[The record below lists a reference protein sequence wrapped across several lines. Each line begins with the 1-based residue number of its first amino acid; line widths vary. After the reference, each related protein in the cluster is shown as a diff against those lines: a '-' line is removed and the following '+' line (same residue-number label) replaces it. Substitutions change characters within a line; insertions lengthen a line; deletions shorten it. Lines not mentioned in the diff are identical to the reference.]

1 MAPNKCTAGNSGSV
15 NSSLPHTVQ
24 YCTFIKIHYLN
35 FSIFQ
40 YLVFVFIL
48 VIYTVL
54 AIV

>member
-1 MAPNKCTAGNSGSV
+1 MAPNKCTAENSGSV